1 LIIKAASFDEASS
14 SKAVADSLRG
24 GDIHCANLPPMSK
37 ATGKVHSFEVDVA
50 WTGNTGTGTSSYTA
64 YQRAHEI
71 SAEGKPVIPGSSDP
85 AFRGDKSR
93 YNPEE
98 LLLASLSACH
108 MLWYLHLCADARI
121 VIETYTDQARG
132 SMQLDADGGGR
143 FTEAVLRPSIVI
155 KGECDPA
162 RALALHER
170 AHHLCFIA
178 NSMNFAVRVEPT
190 ITFEQ

>member
-1 LIIKAASFDEASS
+1 
-14 SKAVADSLRG
+14 
-24 GDIHCANLPPMSK
+24 MSK
-37 ATGKVHSFEVDVA
+37 DKAHSFEVDVA

-71 SAEGKPVIPGSSDP
+71 RVEGKPVIPGSSDP

-98 LLLASLSACH
+98 LLVASLSACH
-108 MLWYLHLCADARI
+108 MLWYLHLCADAGI
-121 VIETYTDQARG
+121 VIETYTDRATG

-143 FTEAVLRPSIVI
+143 FKEVVLRPSVVI
-155 KGECDPA
+155 KGECDPGLA
-162 RALALHER
+162 RRLHDR

-178 NSMNFAVRVEPT
+178 NSMNFPVNVEPAFK
-190 ITFEQ
+190 FEQ